1 LMSIP
6 GVGERVAIAV
16 ISEIGVDM
24 SRFPTAGHLAAWAGL
39 APGNNESAGKRR
51 KGRHRKGN
59 IHVQSILVEAALAA
73 SRTRTRIGSRF
84 HRLHRR
90 FGGKQNKGAGKK
102 AAFAVAHTLIKVIW
116 SVLSTGQPYTD
127 LGHDFYTRRVDP
139 ETQTRRLVAQLEA
152 LSGKKI
158 VFVEDGGEPAAA

>member
-1 LMSIP
+1 MT
-6 GVGERVAIAV
+6 
-16 ISEIGVDM
+16 
-24 SRFPTAGHLAAWAGL
+24 RFPTAKHLAAWAGL

-59 IHVQSILVEAALAA
+59 THVQSILIEAALAA
-73 SRTRTRIGSRF
+73 SRTQTRIGARF

-90 FGGKQNKGAGKK
+90 FGGRQNPGAAKK

-116 SVLSTGQPYTD
+116 SVLATGAPYTD

-139 ETQTRRLVAQLEA
+139 QTQTRRLVAQLAA
-152 LSGKKI
+152 LTGKKI
-158 VFVEDGGEPAAA
+158 ILADHEGDPPTT